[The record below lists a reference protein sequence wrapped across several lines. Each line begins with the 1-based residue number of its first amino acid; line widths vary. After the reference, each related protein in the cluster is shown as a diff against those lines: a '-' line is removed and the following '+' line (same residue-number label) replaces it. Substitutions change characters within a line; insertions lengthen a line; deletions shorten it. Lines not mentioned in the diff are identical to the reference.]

1 MSYLRVIVYNKG
13 FALGPAI
20 LLMTLHQSIVKDLEL
35 IIMQAITRDI
45 LLRLGTTAVNQES
58 IKRGLYFGW
67 LAAAKVD
74 TIFVSLK
81 VRLVVKVAVKDPRIK
96 KIVVLKVINLSN

>member
-1 MSYLRVIVYNKG
+1 
-13 FALGPAI
+13 
-20 LLMTLHQSIVKDLEL
+20 
-35 IIMQAITRDI
+35 MQAITRDI
-45 LLRLGTTAVNQES
+45 LLRLGTIAVNQES
-58 IKRGLYFGW
+58 IKRGLYFGQ